1 MNGFP
6 GVVVGDLLKRLAK
19 RNLDTQFLAKFSNEA
34 TLKRLAQLA
43 FAAGEFPQAS
53 QVTAFEAL
61 GDEKFLLV
69 KNQSGSDVDGLNGQC
84 SCR

>member
-1 MNGFP
+1 MSECLDALADVHCDSQFLGQLAPEALGHRFP
-6 GVVVGDLLKRLAK
+6 G
-19 RNLDTQFLAKFSNEA
+19 
-34 TLKRLAQLA
+34 LA
-43 FAAGEFPQAS
+43 FAAGEFPQAR

-69 KNQSGSDVDGLNGQC
+69 KNQPGSDVDGLNGQC